1 MRNYRARAPRRR
13 KGREPGENGASS
25 AVARTRANVY
35 LNDRPPEG
43 GKARLEVRFPP
54 FVASFNTWNEPR
66 AFEPGRGA
74 RQASDSSSSSH
85 VACQRP
91 DLEESTS

>member
-1 MRNYRARAPRRR
+1 MRNYRARAARRR

-35 LNDRPPEG
+35 LNDRPP
-43 GKARLEVRFPP
+43 LSVRFSPL
-54 FVASFNTWNEPR
+54 VASFNTWNEPR

>member
-1 MRNYRARAPRRR
+1 MRNYRARAARRR

-35 LNDRPPEG
+35 LTIDNRRG
-43 GKARLEVRFPP
+43 SLEVRFSP